1 MFTGNFFPVNLVSI
15 EAPSV
20 AQVHR
25 AAIEKVALRLADG
38 ELPRR
43 AFAGLP
49 LGGMSESERSEL
61 MVAATVRARE
71 LISQNQRRNRIL
83 GLVWCVCGLIPL
95 AFFTIHWFLHGRWS
109 LLLLIIGAPALVN
122 GFRVLSL
129 NRTQHPD
136 LD

>member
-1 MFTGNFFPVNLVSI
+1 MNSVDI

-20 AQVHR
+20 AQIHR

-71 LISQNQRRNRIL
+71 LIARNQRRNRIL

-95 AFFTIHWFLHGRWS
+95 VFFTIHWFRHGRWS
-109 LLLLIIGAPALVN
+109 LLLLIIGAPALLK
-122 GFRVLSL
+122 GYRVLSL
-129 NRTQHPD
+129 KRTQHPD